1 MSTTVA
7 VIVRL
12 LLFTTMVALGLGLR
26 WPLVQRWFQSPG
38 LLLRVLLGSCLLLP
52 LLALALLQMPWTA
65 ALSTSERTA
74 VALMAVCPSAP
85 LALRR
90 ARQEGGDHQLAALL
104 QVGAAFVAIVSVPL
118 LAVLFRSVFGLEGWQ
133 VRSLPVALQ
142 VGQAQV
148 LPLLLGMTLR
158 HRWSHLA
165 DRLERPMTRLANG
178 VLLLL
183 LAVLLWRG
191 LPLLVSVWPRQL
203 PAMALM
209 LLMACLGLGL
219 GRLMAG
225 PHSSHGVT
233 TALVTALR
241 NPGLALLLT
250 DMHGDALPG
259 LKGAILGQMAIT
271 ALVSLPLVRLL
282 RGGTAAPPAA
292 AATGPGRSDGGIHG

>member
-1 MSTTVA
+1 MNTTVA

-12 LLFTTMVALGLGLR
+12 LLFTTMLALGLGLR
-26 WPLVQRWFQSPG
+26 WPLLRRWLQSPG

-52 LLALALLQMPWTA
+52 VLALLLLQMPWTG
-65 ALSTSERTA
+65 ALSLSERTA

-118 LAVLFRSVFGLEGWQ
+118 LALMFRSVFGLEGWQ

-158 HRWSHLA
+158 HRWPTLA
-165 DRLERPMTRLANG
+165 DRLERPMNRLANG
-178 VLLLL
+178 ALLLL
-183 LAVLLWRG
+183 LLVLLAVG
-191 LPLLVSVWPRQL
+191 LPQLVAVWPRQL

-209 LLMACLGLGL
+209 ALMGALGLAL

-225 PHSSHGVT
+225 PRSPHGIT

-250 DMHGDALPG
+250 DLHGGTLPG
-259 LKGAILGQMAIT
+259 LKGAILGQMAVT
-271 ALVSLPLVRLL
+271 VLVSLPLVRLL
-282 RGGTAAPPAA
+282 RAGTAAPPAA
-292 AATGPGRSDGGIHG
+292 AAMGPGRSDG